1 MAVFIYLKRGDTLSK
16 TWRLL
21 LFSGLISVFAGI
33 IYITSLL
40 GSKSEG
46 LDVWGFFLLFWGIV
60 AIMSALNRFSIQWI
74 NKGLAVLGILLHGT
88 LFFYWILFPDGTE
101 TKGAGGTVAFYAA
114 ASFTAAFCCIVILGN
129 KVKHTASK
137 SISK

>member
-40 GSKSEG
+40 ESKSAG
-46 LDVWGFFLLFWGIV
+46 LNVWGFFLLFWGIV
-60 AIMSALNRFSIQWI
+60 AIMSALNRFSILWI

-101 TKGAGGTVAFYAA
+101 TKGAGGTVAFYAT

-129 KVKHTASK
+129 KVKQTASK